1 MTKRAER
8 EQARA
13 MRLAGRSYNEIAAAL
28 GVSKS
33 SVSLWV
39 RDLPTP
45 LALIDR
51 TEHITRVSREYWRAE
66 QERLRVQR
74 ERTKSSA
81 SAWVGAISNR
91 ELILIGTALYWAEGS
106 KDKPYARRERL
117 VFINSDPDVIRVFAR
132 WLDLIGAL
140 PESRRYR
147 LSIHESADLA
157 AAHEH
162 WAEVLGVAVDQFDRA
177 TLKRHNPRTI
187 RRNTGAAYHGC
198 LIVTVLQSRVFYQQM
213 AGWFAAIA
221 AGDPRRV
228 EG

>member
-13 MRLAGRSYNEIAAAL
+13 MRLAGLSYNEIAAAL

-39 RDLPTP
+39 RDLPRP
-45 LALIDR
+45 PALLAR
-51 TEHITRVSREYWRAE
+51 SEHITRISREYWAAE

-74 ERTKSSA
+74 ELTEASA
-81 SAWVGAISNR
+81 SEWVGAVSNR

-117 VFINSDPDVIRVFAR
+117 VFINSDPDVIRVFLL
-132 WLDLIGAL
+132 WLDLIGASPDL
-140 PESRRYR
+140 RRYR
-147 LSIHESADLA
+147 LSIHESADLE

-162 WAEVLGVAVDQFDRA
+162 WAAVTGVPVARFDRP
-177 TLKRHNPRTI
+177 TLKRHNPRTV
-187 RRNTGAAYHGC
+187 RRNTGASYHGC
-198 LIVTVLQSRVFYQQM
+198 LIVTVLQSRRLYQQM
-213 AGWFAAIA
+213 AGWFAGIA
-221 AGDPRRV
+221 AAGPRKAAS
-228 EG
+228 